1 MYFLVSIRKS
11 CGIKKHM
18 NKQKYYTQNDNYEW
32 IEIDPDIADNV
43 LHQYFERRYIGAIVI
58 GTFIIGFLLGIIAS

>member
-1 MYFLVSIRKS
+1 MK
-11 CGIKKHM
+11 
-18 NKQKYYTQNDNYEW
+18 KQKYYIQNDDYEW

-43 LHQYFERRYIGAIVI
+43 LHQYFERRYIGALVM